1 MSEKLKPRLLLIG
14 KCSYCNGHGTDIEF
28 CREIA
33 DAHSVKRLLHIALV
47 RCMQCGAETQQ
58 YTSFDYDTAKRFAVI
73 AWNNY
78 EIERV
83 KVKNR

>member
-1 MSEKLKPRLLLIG
+1 
-14 KCSYCNGHGTDIEF
+14 
-28 CREIA
+28 
-33 DAHSVKRLLHIALV
+33 
-47 RCMQCGAETQQ
+47 MQCGAETQQ